1 MMIEHSAKNNVS
13 SLDLSSGVHI
23 SGLDHGGLVN
33 IDNREEEGNSDESDR
48 LERNSND
55 PVLGRHDDGDQLI
68 DAAIVQHSQV
78 NGLKIA
84 VPNRPA
90 SSATQKRY
98 AVENAAQHSLE
109 QENREEGN
117 RQEKY
122 EQELGEERVN
132 DKDYARSLGLLIK
145 QEMEA
150 IYSELPLTF
159 LFERQLSGLFA
170 LRFRRVMKHMLT
182 RWMHG
187 YYIEAIRRWRAF
199 LAADYSA
206 RRVEAAILVQKT
218 RRGHL
223 ARRRVQKLVYQLCGV
238 SIYP

>member
-1 MMIEHSAKNNVS
+1 METSPLMCHRAN
-13 SLDLSSGVHI
+13 
-23 SGLDHGGLVN
+23 
-33 IDNREEEGNSDESDR
+33 
-48 LERNSND
+48 
-55 PVLGRHDDGDQLI
+55 
-68 DAAIVQHSQV
+68 SQV

-145 QEMEA
+145 Q
-150 IYSELPLTF
+150 
-159 LFERQLSGLFA
+159 
-170 LRFRRVMKHMLT
+170 
-182 RWMHG
+182 
-187 YYIEAIRRWRAF
+187 RWR
-199 LAADYSA
+199 LST
-206 RRVEAAILVQKT
+206 VSCLNILV
-218 RRGHL
+218 
-223 ARRRVQKLVYQLCGV
+223 
-238 SIYP
+238 

>member
-33 IDNREEEGNSDESDR
+33 IDNKEEEGNSDESDR

-159 LFERQLSGLFA
+159 LFERQLSGLFG
-170 LRFRRVMKHMLT
+170 FHSKY
-182 RWMHG
+182 WMP
-187 YYIEAIRRWRAF
+187 A
-199 LAADYSA
+199 
-206 RRVEAAILVQKT
+206 
-218 RRGHL
+218 
-223 ARRRVQKLVYQLCGV
+223 
-238 SIYP
+238 